1 MDHPLQIFIVWY
13 MQICMKATE
22 KELEALRVQIAKA
35 RADSSLS
42 DAELAQISRVHPSQ
56 VSRICRGSFR
66 TISNN
71 VVQICN
77 VLEVPMQATPVPW
90 IEENNSWRKL
100 EASVRKLWDN
110 TPEGADRIVRDRKS
124 TRLKSSH

>member
-1 MDHPLQIFIVWY
+1 MRISDW
-13 MQICMKATE
+13 
-22 KELEALRVQIAKA
+22 
-35 RADSSLS
+35 SSDVCSS
-42 DAELAQISRVHPSQ
+42 DLIAQISRVHPSQ

-77 VLEVPMQATPVPW
+77 VLEVPMQAIPVPW

-110 TPEGADRIVRDRKS
+110 TPEGADRIVRVLDDIGALRK
-124 TRLKSSH
+124 

>member
-1 MDHPLQIFIVWY
+1 
-13 MQICMKATE
+13 MKETE
-22 KELEALRVQIAKA
+22 KELWALRGQIAKA

-42 DAELAQISRVHPSQ
+42 DAEIAQISRVHPSQ

-77 VLEVPMQATPVPW
+77 VLEVPMQAIPVPW

-100 EASVRKLWDN
+100 EASVR
-110 TPEGADRIVRDRKS
+110 DRKS
-124 TRLKSSH
+124 TRLNSSH

>member
-1 MDHPLQIFIVWY
+1 MDHPLQICIVWY

-22 KELEALRVQIAKA
+22 KELEALRGQIAKA

-42 DAELAQISRVHPSQ
+42 DAEIAQISRVHPSQ

-77 VLEVPMQATPVPW
+77 VLEVPMQAIPVPW
-90 IEENNSWRKL
+90 IEENNSWRS
-100 EASVRKLWDN
+100 EERR
-110 TPEGADRIVRDRKS
+110 EGKEGV
-124 TRLKSSH
+124 